1 MMSFLGSAS
10 LRSSSALQ
18 GCAGAAAAAIFPQRP
33 PREAPAPLR
42 LLRLRLRHRPG
53 AGPGRQRGGSGE
65 GGGDERRAAGPAA
78 PGMAPAPR

>member
-42 LLRLRLRHRPG
+42 LLRLRLRLRHRPG
-53 AGPGRQRGGSGE
+53 AGPGRGGSGE
-65 GGGDERRAAGPAA
+65 AAG
-78 PGMAPAPR
+78 RRRR

>member
-33 PREAPAPLR
+33 PREAPAPRRLLR
-42 LLRLRLRHRPG
+42 LRLRLRHRPG
-53 AGPGRQRGGSGE
+53 AGPGRGGSGE
-65 GGGDERRAAGPAA
+65 AAG
-78 PGMAPAPR
+78 RRRR